1 VSTRHL
7 QSVAVRQQLYV
18 GSSVG
23 SMVQSLVCP
32 AGVACQYRFCV
43 VESHTDVRICTF
55 ENRRSSLVMSTQGEN
70 MKRLSTLVAALL
82 VVLAACGGASDTVTE
97 DVGDQTETTQV
108 DTTQAVDDDGV
119 TEETTPPAD
128 DSGDENADDSNDA
141 EGEGPST
148 ATVTLGDETYDFS
161 TEGAPVA
168 QCRTDL
174 FGIYSVQLP
183 LIDENGAIAD
193 GSVAIVAL
201 REGTDP
207 ETVGEV
213 NSVRLDIGDEIWLA
227 DEASEVLTQ
236 TEGFE
241 PGMSQVESVEIE
253 GRTVRGTATFIR
265 QGSLFGGGEVETL
278 TGTFEATCGE
288 ERIT

>member
-1 VSTRHL
+1 MRRLVTGVT
-7 QSVAVRQQLYV
+7 VA
-18 GSSVG
+18 
-23 SMVQSLVCP
+23 
-32 AGVACQYRFCV
+32 
-43 VESHTDVRICTF
+43 
-55 ENRRSSLVMSTQGEN
+55 
-70 MKRLSTLVAALL
+70 L
-82 VVLAACGGASDTVTE
+82 VVLAACGGDTADTEPE
-97 DVGDQTETTQV
+97 DVGEPPETTQA
-108 DTTQAVDDDGV
+108 DTNQPADDDDGAD
-119 TEETTPPAD
+119 ETTLPAEDGGDDGSDSSD
-128 DSGDENADDSNDA
+128 DS

-168 QCRTDL
+168 QCLTDL
-174 FGIYSVQLP
+174 FGIFSVQLAMV
-183 LIDENGAIAD
+183 DESGAIAD

-213 NSVRLDIGDEIWLA
+213 NSVRLDIADEIWLA

-236 TEGFE
+236 VEQFE

-265 QGSLFGGGEVETL
+265 QGSLFSGGEVETM

-288 ERIT
+288 ERTT